1 MIPEIRKEEPLKH
14 IVWKDTWIQFLD
26 HPSGWKIRAQIF
38 RKMLLWMF
46 GILLVCLIQR
56 PAYHTYE
63 IRIQLRQDRSGY
75 QAQLYWKNSGED
87 YQIRRSQIVPI
98 SGQEFRIPLTKEMLG
113 WDTEWRFHP
122 LDGEADIGI
131 TSFDLYQE
139 ETWRK
144 NFPADVLAEL
154 VSGQEQIVT
163 YYSTGEDLYIHTMG
177 ADGSISFQK
186 VLPRLILRHIL
197 LHEVKDTVVW
207 AIWLGLLLLAA
218 ELPCIKSR
226 GQRLKAFVREAVRVW
241 SGNPLRL
248 LLFVCLT
255 VWWGLLEWGSLGLP
269 TSFSVLLTEQV
280 VKELDAEG
288 LAVWIRSVPAGAAGI
303 FLILWADRLPIVR
316 RLYQRVLNWLQAD
329 CPENS
334 SEKRS
339 VMAFVVLMGGLLL
352 WLFHGI
358 LWGDRS
364 FVYSGDSL
372 YQTYPKL
379 IRIADRIQ
387 AGDWGSGYT
396 FQESLGVSEGRIVP
410 DLRTIC
416 AVAGREWVG
425 ILMGWAH
432 LCKMFAAALFFYG
445 FLRRIGTSVFGSI
458 LFGMCYSCSAYLV
471 SRGLWQSYPNE
482 ALCFAMWLWALEG
495 LKTRKGK
502 WMFLLVNLF
511 CYWNYHGYSMIFYTG
526 TGLMYG
532 CFRMISEKETDVSWK
547 EVGKRIGTMLLIMT
561 AGAALT
567 AWIWLPSL
575 QHMLSSDRV
584 SNGLQMVTEDGGS
597 FGYAGWDVWKT
608 LFYRLLTP
616 DLLGMEEGLYYG
628 VENWL
633 EDPVFYCGLTTI
645 LCLLPGLLSM
655 KSKKRRWYFL
665 PLSAALLYNI
675 FDVIRYLANG
685 CSGSGWKLSSLW
697 IIVLLLIIAADCWQ
711 EGKEVCPSLG
721 GKMLVLV
728 NAGILI
734 LAVLFYEEG
743 VNLSYLLAAWL
754 FCTLFSIILYL
765 YWREADAGRKG
776 YLSYLLMG
784 LTAAELLTASYRV
797 INSPMAVSGEYLA
810 RDGYEDGTMELLSEI
825 QDPSFFRV
833 EKIYSPISPCDTLY
847 QQYQGTTSYIGGVGD
862 SKATREVYRFLG
874 MPVLQHLQRGSGK
887 STAVH
892 ALLNVKYILTY
903 EEEGL
908 PSDSRDP
915 QDQEQ
920 QHRVSAGWKF
930 LRQIRGSKTEEGQKL
945 MGDTSISLY
954 ENLYTLPFGY
964 VYDSYL
970 EEETAWN
977 LPMEDR
983 RLAMLSH
990 CMIQTQDLPN
1000 ISGQLTSGQE
1010 SMDRAWSERF
1020 QEYRRE
1026 CSLDE
1031 SGRSLSFAPVQ
1042 EDQVLIVKTKTQAEL
1057 ESWGSL
1063 ICMLEE
1069 EKIEEN
1075 LIQLNQGST
1084 EQFQE
1089 FHPSE
1094 ANRLVLEADTA
1105 TSCRM
1110 EEVELYVIPEEIYY
1124 KEYESLI
1131 RERSRG
1137 ALEILSAGEEKI
1149 EGTTTLE
1156 KGGIM
1161 VFTIPYD
1168 TGWKAYVNGAEQE
1181 MLPVNIGFM
1190 GLLLEAGTYEICLEY
1205 KGND

>member
-1 MIPEIRKEEPLKH
+1 MKQ
-14 IVWKDTWIQFLD
+14 IVWIDTWIQFLKNKWD
-26 HPSGWKIRAQIF
+26 LKNKWEWNIRAQIF
-38 RKMLLWMF
+38 RKILLWLA
-46 GILLVCLIQR
+46 GILLFCLFQR
-56 PAYHTYE
+56 PEDQTYE
-63 IRIQLRQDRSGY
+63 LRMQLRQDRDGY
-75 QAQLYWKNSGED
+75 QAQLYWKHPGEVFD
-87 YQIRRSQIVPI
+87 VNQSYIAPI
-98 SGQEFRIPLTKEMLG
+98 SGQAFRIPLTKEMLA

-122 LDGEADIGI
+122 LNTEADIGI
-131 TSFDLYQE
+131 TSFDLYQKDV
-139 ETWRK
+139 WRK
-144 NFPADVLAEL
+144 NFSADVLADL
-154 VSGQEQIVT
+154 VNGQEEIVT
-163 YYSTGEDLYIHTMG
+163 YYSTGEDFYISTLG
-177 ADGSISFQK
+177 QEGSVSFRNE
-186 VLPRLILRHIL
+186 LPRLILRHIL
-197 LHEVKDTVVW
+197 LHTIMEIAVFAGLW
-207 AIWLGLLLLAA
+207 GLMLLLS
-218 ELPCIKSR
+218 ELPFIKR
-226 GQRLKAFVREAVRVW
+226 RLQRIRSSLQTAVQVW
-241 SGNPLRL
+241 SGDPFR
-248 LLFVCLT
+248 
-255 VWWGLLEWGSLGLP
+255 
-269 TSFSVLLTEQV
+269 
-280 VKELDAEG
+280 
-288 LAVWIRSVPAGAAGI
+288 LAVWLILTLWWSLISWGSRGLPAPLHLLLSEGIVSELEPEALITWMLLVPAGAVCI
-303 FLILWADRLPIVR
+303 LCLLWADHLPGLR
-316 RLYQRVLNWLQAD
+316 RIYTGIRTWTSHGEQTVAARRKGILFALLMLVL
-329 CPENS
+329 
-334 SEKRS
+334 
-339 VMAFVVLMGGLLL
+339 
-352 WLFHGI
+352 LFCLFCKI
-358 LWGDRS
+358 LWGDMR

-379 IRIADRIQ
+379 VRIADRIL
-387 AGDWGSGYT
+387 AGDWDGGYT
-396 FQESLGVSEGRIVP
+396 FQESLGVAEGRIVP

-416 AVAGREWVG
+416 AIAGREWVG

-445 FLRRIGTSVFGSI
+445 FLRRMGTSVFGSM

-495 LKTRKGK
+495 LKRKRGK
-502 WMFLLVNLF
+502 WIFLLVNLF

-532 CFRMISEKETDVSWK
+532 CFRMISEKEMDLSWK
-547 EVGKRIGTMLLIMT
+547 EVGKRIGTMLFIMT

-584 SNGLQMVTEDGGS
+584 SDGLQLVTKEGVS
-597 FGYAGWDVWKT
+597 FGYAGWEVWKT

-616 DLLGMEEGLYYG
+616 DLLGMEEGLYDG

-633 EDPVFYCGLTTI
+633 EDPVFYCGLATV
-645 LCLLPGLLSM
+645 LCLLPGLSSM
-655 KSKKRRWYFL
+655 TPKKRRWYFL

-675 FDVIRYLANG
+675 FDAIRYLANG

-711 EGKEVCPSLG
+711 EGKAVCPSLG
-721 GKMLVLV
+721 GKILVLV

-734 LAVLFYEEG
+734 LAVLFYGEG

-765 YWREADAGRKG
+765 YWREADAGRKR

-810 RDGYEDGTMELLSEI
+810 RDGYEDRTMELLSEI

-903 EEEGL
+903 KEEGL
-908 PSDSRDP
+908 PSDSQDP
-915 QDQEQ
+915 QDQEK

-930 LRQIRGSKTEEGQKL
+930 LRQIQGSRTEEGQKL

-970 EEETAWN
+970 EEESAWA

-990 CMIQTQDLPN
+990 CMIQRQDLPK

-1020 QEYRRE
+1020 QEYRIDY
-1026 CSLDE
+1026 SLDE
-1031 SGRSLSFAPVQ
+1031 SGRALSFAPVQ
-1042 EDQVLIVKTKTQAEL
+1042 EDQVLIVKTETQAEL

-1063 ICMLEE
+1063 ICMMEE

-1094 ANRLVLEADTA
+1094 ANRLVLEADAA
-1105 TSCRM
+1105 TSCQM
-1110 EEVELYVIPEEIYY
+1110 KDVELYVIPEEIYY

-1131 RERSRG
+1131 RERSQG
-1137 ALEILSAGEEKI
+1137 ALEIVSAGEEKI

-1181 MLPVNIGFM
+1181 MIPVNIGFM
-1190 GLLLEAGTYEICLEY
+1190 GLLLETGTYEICLEY
-1205 KGND
+1205 TGRG